1 MHIKK
6 ISVRNFKSFSKRID
20 IPFYEGFT
28 VISGPNGSGKSN
40 IIDSILFCLGLSHST
55 KLRADRLPDLVF
67 SGNGNMDDAEV
78 SIIFDNQDGTVTSDP
93 EVAITRKIRM
103 TEKGYYSYYY
113 INGKSSNLSDIR
125 RLLSQAGV
133 YSDSYNV
140 IMQGDVTRI
149 TETTPF
155 QRRKIIDDIAGISEF
170 EEKKEKAIEEL
181 EKVKE
186 NMDRIETIL
195 NEVSVR
201 LEQLE
206 KDKDEALRYR
216 SLVDQKDQNKRYL
229 LAHRYRNLLSKKEKL
244 KNEIDNLE
252 KKKDS
257 DSSRTVE
264 LGNEIQELNSQ
275 AEELSARIS
284 ERADENLQKIQN
296 KIVEGNSEI
305 ESIKKSE
312 EFYKNELSKHK
323 DERNNILLSIS
334 KLKEELENID
344 EELDQLL
351 SQKISVQEA
360 VNETEEKV
368 ESTKAKLQEV
378 DEKYKQMRDDLLS
391 LKEEMDQLKEKK
403 SGLVREQDT
412 KLETVRRIDMET
424 EELEKEKQKLEQNV
438 SSMQKEKE
446 SKEKEFEKA
455 EKQLEKKIKERN
467 DIDSELFSQRDQLS
481 GIEEELKSK
490 EVELEKVK
498 AKIAALKP
506 FSKPVEMILEA
517 KKKKALPGVYGTVS
531 QLGEVNEK
539 YVQALETAA
548 GNALQFVVVENE
560 DDAIR
565 AINYL
570 KQIKGGRATFL
581 PLNKIKRNNKLQQ
594 LPKKDGVVDYAINL
608 VNFEKKFKPVFD
620 FVFRDTLVVDNIQT
634 AKKLMEGRRIV
645 TLEGDIVEKSGSMS
659 GGYTDKKKGMLL
671 SSELVEKEKS
681 INEEISILNSKKAGI
696 LGNIRSNEQARKS
709 VQEEVDS
716 QDQVVNSIKNEV
728 SLLNS
733 RIEDSSHRVTEI
745 EDKLKQKTE
754 ERDNKYSEIS
764 EIENKVKEL
773 DSEIKEKNQKISKL
787 ENTLKGS
794 EVPQLSSQLEKL
806 KDELSR
812 NKESLISIEKKIEN
826 TEFRKEQLE
835 KSKEEKEGEVAR
847 IDQEMEDLNS
857 KIEWGKKRVEELN
870 EEIKELRAE
879 EEELGKEVKDLRE
892 ERDGI
897 LDQINKKEQE
907 KQNAN
912 FNIVTI
918 DEKVSA
924 RKESLAEVEKDMQ
937 DVGEIDVDLDSMPSY
952 EEVTSHLEQIENELA
967 QFGEVNLKAIQ
978 EYEDVTKRKNEL
990 VERNQTLEK
999 ERNEILERIEKYE
1012 KMKKESFFNAFNA
1025 VNKNFSEI
1033 INTLTSGEGELY
1045 LDGEDPFESGMYI
1058 KVKFSNKTYQRL
1070 DSMSGGE
1077 KSLVALALIF
1087 AIQEYKPVPFYA
1099 LDEVDMFL
1107 DGINVNRVAKMLKE
1121 RSKNAQFVVVSLRKP
1136 MLEQAD
1142 SIIGVTLG
1150 RDNTSQVTG
1159 IKVKA

>member
-6 ISVRNFKSFSKRID
+6 ISVRNFKSFSRRID

-55 KLRADRLPDLVF
+55 KLRADRLTDLVF
-67 SGNGNMDDAEV
+67 SGNGNVDEAEV
-78 SIIFDNQDGTVTSDP
+78 SIIFDNQDGTVTSEP
-93 EVAITRKIRM
+93 EVSITRKIRL

-140 IMQGDVTRI
+140 IMQGDITRI

-170 EEKKEKAIEEL
+170 EEKKEKALEEL

-195 NEVSVR
+195 HEVSVR

-216 SLVDQKDQNKRYL
+216 SLVDQKDQNKKYL
-229 LAHRYRNLLSKKEKL
+229 LAHRYKNLLTKKEKL
-244 KNEIDNLE
+244 KTEIDNLE

-257 DSSRTVE
+257 DSSRIVE
-264 LGNEIQELNSQ
+264 LGNKIQELNSQ
-275 AEELSARIS
+275 AEELSTRIS

-305 ESIKKSE
+305 ESIKRSE
-312 EFYKNELSKHK
+312 DFYQNELSKHK

-334 KLKEELENID
+334 KLKEELETID

-351 SQKISVQEA
+351 SQKISVQEV
-360 VNETEEKV
+360 VNETEQKV

-391 LKEEMDQLKEKK
+391 LKEEMEQLKENK

-412 KLETVRRIDMET
+412 KLETIRRIDMET
-424 EELEKEKQKLEQNV
+424 EELEKEKQKLEKAV
-438 SSMQKEKE
+438 SDMQKEKE
-446 SKEKEFEKA
+446 GKEKEFEKA

-467 DIDSELFSQRDQLS
+467 DIDSELFSQRNQLS
-481 GIEEELKSK
+481 EIEEELKSK

-581 PLNKIKRNNKLQQ
+581 PLNKIKRNNKLQP
-594 LPKKDGVVDYAINL
+594 LPKKEGVVDYAINL

-659 GGYTDKKKGMLL
+659 GGYTEKKKGMLL

-681 INEEISILNSKKAGI
+681 INEEISILKSKKAGI
-696 LGNIRSNEQARKS
+696 LGNIRSNEQTRKS

-716 QDQVVNSIKNEV
+716 QDQVVNNIKNEL

-733 RIEDSSHRVTEI
+733 RIEDSSNRVNEI
-745 EDKLKQKTE
+745 EEKAKQKTE
-754 ERDNKYSEIS
+754 ERDSKYSEIS
-764 EIENKVKEL
+764 EIESKVKEL
-773 DSEIKEKNQKISKL
+773 DSEIKEKNHKISKL
-787 ENTLKGS
+787 EKTLKGS

-812 NKESLISIEKKIEN
+812 NKESLMSIEKKIEN
-826 TEFRKEQLE
+826 MEFRKEQLE
-835 KSKEEKEGEVAR
+835 KSKEEKESEVAR

-857 KIEWGKKRVEELN
+857 KIEWGRNRVKELN

-892 ERDGI
+892 ERDKI
-897 LDQINKKEQE
+897 LEQINKKEQE
-907 KQNAN
+907 KQNSN

-918 DEKVSA
+918 DEKISA
-924 RKESLAEVEKDMQ
+924 RKDSLAEVEKDMQ
-937 DVGEIDVDLDSMPSY
+937 DVGEIDIDLENMPSY
-952 EEVTSHLEQIENELA
+952 EQVTSDLEQIENELA

-978 EYEDVTKRKNEL
+978 EYEEVTRRKNEL

-999 ERNEILERIEKYE
+999 ERNEILERIDKYE
-1012 KMKKESFFNAFNA
+1012 RMKKESFFNAFNA

-1033 INTLTSGEGELY
+1033 INTLTGGEGELF

>member
-6 ISVRNFKSFSKRID
+6 ISVRNFKSFSRRID

-55 KLRADRLPDLVF
+55 KLRADRLTDLVF
-67 SGNGNMDDAEV
+67 SGNGNVDEAEV
-78 SIIFDNQDGTVTSDP
+78 SIIFDNQDGTVTSEP
-93 EVAITRKIRM
+93 EVSITRKIRL

-133 YSDSYNV
+133 FSDSYNV

-195 NEVSVR
+195 HEVSVR

-229 LAHRYRNLLSKKEKL
+229 LAHRYKNLLSKKEKL
-244 KNEIDNLE
+244 KSEIDNLE

-257 DSSRTVE
+257 DSSRIVE
-264 LGNEIQELNSQ
+264 LGNEIQELSSQ
-275 AEELSARIS
+275 AEELSAKIS

-305 ESIKKSE
+305 EGIKRSE
-312 EFYKNELSKHK
+312 DFYKNELSKHK

-351 SQKISVQEA
+351 SQKISVQEV

-412 KLETVRRIDMET
+412 KLETIRRIDMET
-424 EELEKEKQKLEQNV
+424 EELEKERQKLEQTI
-438 SSMQKEKE
+438 SDMEKQKEGKEKE
-446 SKEKEFEKA
+446 YESA

-467 DIDSELFSQRDQLS
+467 GIDSELFSQRNQLS
-481 GIEEELKSK
+481 EIEEELKSK

-498 AKIAALKP
+498 AKISALKP

-548 GNALQFVVVENE
+548 GNALQFVVVEND

-581 PLNKIKRNNKLQQ
+581 PLNKIKRDNKLQK

-645 TLEGDIVEKSGSMS
+645 TLDGDIVEKSGSMS

-681 INEEISILNSKKAGI
+681 INEEITILKSKKAGI

-709 VQEEVDS
+709 VQEEVDEK
-716 QDQVVNSIKNEV
+716 DGVVNNIKNEI
-728 SLLNS
+728 SLFNS
-733 RIEDSSHRVTEI
+733 RIEDSSNRITEI
-745 EDKLKQKTE
+745 NGKLKQKTE
-754 ERDNKYSEIS
+754 ERDSKYSEIS

-835 KSKEEKEGEVAR
+835 KSKEEKEAEVVR
-847 IDQEMEDLNS
+847 IDQEMEELNS
-857 KIEWGKKRVEELN
+857 QIESGKKRVEELN
-870 EEIKELRAE
+870 EEIKELRVE
-879 EEELGKEVKDLRE
+879 EERLGKEVKDLRE
-892 ERDGI
+892 ERDKI
-897 LDQINKKEQE
+897 LEQISKKEQE

-912 FNIVTI
+912 FNVVTI
-918 DEKVSA
+918 DEKISA
-924 RKESLAEVEKDMQ
+924 RKESLAEVEKDMK
-937 DVGEIDVDLDSMPSY
+937 DVGEIDVDLDNMPSY
-952 EEVTSHLEQIENELA
+952 EELTSQLEQIEHELA

-990 VERNQTLEK
+990 MERNQTLEK

-1012 KMKKESFFNAFNA
+1012 TMKKEAFFNAFNA

-1033 INTLTSGEGELY
+1033 INTLTGGEGELY

-1121 RSKNAQFVVVSLRKP
+1121 RSRSAQFVVVSLRKP
-1136 MLEQAD
+1136 MLEKAD

>member
-40 IIDSILFCLGLSHST
+40 IIDSILFCLGLSHSS
-55 KLRADRLPDLVF
+55 KLRADRLTDLVF
-67 SGNGNMDDAEV
+67 SGNGNIDDAEV
-78 SIIFDNQDGTVTSDP
+78 SIIFDNQDGTVSSDP
-93 EVAITRKIRM
+93 EIVITRKIRM

-113 INGKSSNLSDIR
+113 INGKSASLSDIR

-170 EEKKEKAIEEL
+170 EEKKEKALEEL
-181 EKVKE
+181 EKVRE
-186 NMDRIETIL
+186 NMDTIETIL
-195 NEVSVR
+195 HEVSIR

-216 SLVDQKDQNKRYL
+216 SLVDKKDLNKKYL

-244 KNEIDNLE
+244 KSEIDNLE

-257 DSSRTVE
+257 DSSRIVE

-284 ERADENLQKIQN
+284 ERSDESLQKIQN
-296 KIVEGNSEI
+296 KIVEGNSEM
-305 ESIKKSE
+305 ESIKRAE
-312 EFYKNELSKHK
+312 DFYKNELSKHK

-334 KLKEELENID
+334 KLKEELGAID
-344 EELDQLL
+344 EEMDHLL
-351 SQKISVQEA
+351 SQKISVQEV

-368 ESTKAKLQEV
+368 ESTRAKLQEV
-378 DEKYKQMRDDLLS
+378 DEKFKKMRDDLLS
-391 LKEEMDQLKEKK
+391 LKEEMDQLKERK

-412 KLETVRRIDMET
+412 KLETIRRIDMET
-424 EELEKEKQKLEQNV
+424 EELDKEKQKLEKAI
-438 SSMQKEKE
+438 SDMQKEKE
-446 SKEKEFEKA
+446 GKEKEFEKA

-481 GIEEELKSK
+481 GIEEELRSK

-498 AKIAALKP
+498 GKIAALKP
-506 FSKPVEMILEA
+506 FSRPVEMILEA

-581 PLNKIKRNNKLQQ
+581 PLNKIKRDVKLNS

-608 VNFEKKFKPVFD
+608 VNFEKKFKPVFN
-620 FVFRDTLVVDNIQT
+620 FVYRDTLVVDNIQI
-634 AKKLMEGRRIV
+634 AKKLMDGRRIV
-645 TLEGDIVEKSGSMS
+645 TLEGDLIEKSGSMS
-659 GGYTDKKKGMLL
+659 GGYTEKKRGMLL
-671 SSELVEKEKS
+671 SSELIEKEKS
-681 INEEISILNSKKAGI
+681 INEEITILNSKKAGI

-709 VQEEVDS
+709 VQEEVDN
-716 QDQVVNSIKNEV
+716 QDQVVNNIKNEL

-733 RIEDSSHRVTEI
+733 RIDDSSNRVTEI
-745 EDKLKQKTE
+745 EDKLRQKTE
-754 ERDNKYSEIS
+754 ERNNKYSEIS

-773 DSEIKEKNQKISKL
+773 DSQIKEKSQKISKL
-787 ENTLKGS
+787 EKSLKGS

-812 NKESLISIEKKIEN
+812 NKESLISIEKKLEN

-835 KSKEEKEGEVAR
+835 KSKEEKEAEIAT
-847 IDQEMEDLNS
+847 IDEEMDDLNS
-857 KIEWGKKRVEELN
+857 KIDYGRKRVEELN
-870 EEIKELRAE
+870 EEIQNLRVE
-879 EEELGKEVKDLRE
+879 EERLGKEVKGLRE
-892 ERDGI
+892 ERDRI
-897 LDQINKKEQE
+897 LEQISKKEQE

-912 FNIVTI
+912 YDIVTI
-918 DEKVSA
+918 NEKISA

-937 DVGEIDVDLDSMPSY
+937 DVGEIDIDVDSIPSY
-952 EEVTSHLEQIENELA
+952 EQVTSQLEEIENELI

-978 EYEDVTKRKNEL
+978 EYEEVNRRKNEL

-999 ERNEILERIEKYE
+999 ERNDILERIEKYE
-1012 KMKKESFFNAFNA
+1012 RMKKESFFNAFNA

-1033 INTLTSGEGELY
+1033 INTLTGGEGELF

-1121 RSKNAQFVVVSLRKP
+1121 RSRNAQFVVVSLRKP